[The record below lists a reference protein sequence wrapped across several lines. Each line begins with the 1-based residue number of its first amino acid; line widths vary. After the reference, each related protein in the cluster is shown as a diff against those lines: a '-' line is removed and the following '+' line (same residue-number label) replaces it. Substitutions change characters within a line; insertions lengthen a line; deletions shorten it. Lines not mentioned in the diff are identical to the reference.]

1 MPNTTPLSDENVT
14 TSEGSKNEEEIPEI
28 DIMVLNDPEVP
39 AETNTTMTQRTIEIA
54 TVAVIVNNR
63 LTNPVTFQLLP
74 TKGNTNL
81 NVFKAH
87 KNSFSA
93 TEFIDPTLKLITFQ
107 NETIDISDKLP
118 SSAAEYTSKFKK
130 SYKYPTSSRVHISHK
145 IESASPLGD
154 IKYEKRQQ
162 LSNIFDTLVTNNAY
176 RNLNKF
182 IIHKEHSIGFFT
194 HINPKVTLRDNFRNK
209 IQDELMWIDLDDEES
224 VPMIYQIKDG
234 VVKLTG
240 KKRMVIS
247 AFDKCSKEVGDGNG
261 NDRVAT
267 IAYEI
272 RTSLDNTNMLKN
284 LL

>member
-1 MPNTTPLSDENVT
+1 MP
-14 TSEGSKNEEEIPEI
+14 I
-28 DIMVLNDPEVP
+28 
-39 AETNTTMTQRTIEIA
+39 
-54 TVAVIVNNR
+54 
-63 LTNPVTFQLLP
+63 
-74 TKGNTNL
+74 KGNTNL
-81 NVFKAH
+81 NVLKAH
-87 KNSFSA
+87 KNIFSA
-93 TEFIDPTLKLITFQ
+93 TKLIDPTLKIITFQ
-107 NETIDISDKLP
+107 NETIDTPDQLP
-118 SSAAEYTSKFKK
+118 SSAAKYTSKFKN

-154 IKYEKRQQ
+154 IKYGKRQQ
-162 LSNIFDTLVTNNAY
+162 LSNIVDTLVTNNAY
-176 RNLNKF
+176 LNLNNF
-182 IIHKEHSIGFFT
+182 RIHKEHSIGFFT